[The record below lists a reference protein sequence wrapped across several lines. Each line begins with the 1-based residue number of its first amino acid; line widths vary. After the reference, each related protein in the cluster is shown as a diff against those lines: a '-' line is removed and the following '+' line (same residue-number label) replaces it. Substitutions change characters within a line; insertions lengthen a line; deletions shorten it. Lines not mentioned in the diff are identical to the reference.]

1 LLHPLS
7 WASGVL
13 RLFQLTPSHIAEVL
27 LSVAL
32 AFIAVVSIVAAFIV
46 VPFIVVAFIV
56 VCALEWR
63 QASVLLPSALLPQ
76 EPITRHAA
84 DTILTHRA
92 TRASAAVIERSV
104 TAAAAIAAAVPV
116 SAAWQAYA

>member
-7 WASGVL
+7 LASGVL
-13 RLFQLTPSHIAEVL
+13 RLFQLTLSHIAEAL
-27 LSVAL
+27 ALAAL
-32 AFIAVVSIVAAFIV
+32 AFIVAVSIVAALIV

-76 EPITRHAA
+76 AHITRRAA
-84 DTILTHRA
+84 DTLPTHRA

-104 TAAAAIAAAVPV
+104 TAAA
-116 SAAWQAYA
+116 